1 MKNRAKV
8 SEAFTKQ
15 ISQNIPHSILCMK
28 GAEEGYYFIF
38 SEKKPAFAAPPEIF
52 GVKCQKLQI
61 LSDRKNTKYKSKGSK
76 PTANTTYSD
85 SM

>member
-15 ISQNIPHSILCMK
+15 ISQNIPQSILCMK

-38 SEKKPAFAAPPEIF
+38 SEKTAFAAPPEMF

-76 PTANTTYSD
+76 PTADTTYSE